1 MNYEI
6 GSRNQGKFP
15 NSYLL
20 IPNFRRIAH
29 RSEHRSYK
37 LGVAGSTPA
46 SPTAGLRAEA
56 FGLSSTIRAA
66 WPEPCAVIV
75 SGEPFS

>member
-29 RSEHRSYK
+29 RLEHGAYK
-37 LGVAGSTPA
+37 LEVAGSTSLA
-46 SPTAGLRAEA
+46 YGRITGRS
-56 FGLSSTIRAA
+56 I
-66 WPEPCAVIV
+66 WVI
-75 SGEPFS
+75 FHH